1 MADYPVAI
9 YHFKVT
15 IDGAEIAFSEVSGLS
30 QEAQHLEYRHG
41 NAKDKVTE
49 KRIGMIKTAE
59 ISMKKGITKGGAK
72 ILNIFKKVYNGVD
85 YGSQGK
91 TIPLSIQLLDEKGGV
106 VCTWKVPKAV
116 PTKMEAPSLKSD
128 GNTIAIEGISF
139 QHEGIELS
147 F

>member
-1 MADYPVAI
+1 MSDYPVAV

-15 IDGAEIAFSEVSGLS
+15 IDGTEIAFSEVNGLNK
-30 QEAQHLEYRHG
+30 EAQHLEYRHG
-41 NAKDKVTE
+41 NSKEFVTE

-59 ISMKKGITKGGAK
+59 ISMKKGITKGGGK
-72 ILNIFKKVYNGVD
+72 VLDKFKKIYHGED

-91 TIPLSIQLLDEKGGV
+91 PIPLSIQLLDEKGST
-106 VCTWKVPKAV
+106 VCTWSVPKAV
-116 PTKMEAPSLKSD
+116 PTKMEGPQLKSD
-128 GNTIAIEGISF
+128 GNTIALEGISF